1 MPVLRSDR
9 EGGAERV
16 NLARGP
22 TAASMPGGKPL
33 ARLRPER
40 QASGVTGPP
49 AEGSRVDWADVP
61 GQVRAEIERAC
72 GARVVEA
79 VTAPGG
85 FSPGLAARIVCAD
98 GRRWFVKAASGQVNP
113 DTPRLHRQEARILGD
128 LDPLIRSGRRP
139 APRLRAT
146 VEHGSWFALILDD
159 IDGRHP
165 ALPWEDGQVGQ
176 VLGALDRL
184 ADVLTPAPITAPAI
198 GQYLGADFTGWRT
211 LAQAPGDERLDPW
224 SRARLADLAAVEATW
239 AAHAGGT
246 TLLHADIRADNVLL
260 AGGGVVVVDWPH
272 ACRGAAFVDVVLLAP
287 SVAMQGGPQ
296 PADLLTR
303 SRAGRS
309 ATRADL
315 TATVCALAGY
325 FTERSL
331 RPPPPGLPTVRAFQA
346 AQGEV
351 TRRWLAQLL

>member
-1 MPVLRSDR
+1 
-9 EGGAERV
+9 
-16 NLARGP
+16 
-22 TAASMPGGKPL
+22 
-33 ARLRPER
+33 
-40 QASGVTGPP
+40 VTGPP

-61 GQVRAEIERAC
+61 ARVRAEIERAC
-72 GARVVEA
+72 GAPVVQA

-85 FSPGLAARIVCAD
+85 FSPGLAARVLCAD
-98 GRRWFVKAASGQVNP
+98 GRRWFIKAASGLVNP
-113 DTPRLHRQEARILGD
+113 DTPRLHRREARILAD
-128 LDPLIRSGRRP
+128 LDPLIRSGRLP

-146 VEHGSWFALILDD
+146 AGHGSWFALILDD

-165 ALPWEDGQVGQ
+165 ALPWDDGQVGQ
-176 VLGALDRL
+176 VLGALDAL
-184 ADVLTPAPITAPAI
+184 AGVLTPAPIAAPAI
-198 GQYLGADFTGWRT
+198 GQHLGADFTGWRI
-211 LAQAPGDERLDPW
+211 LAQAPGDGRLDPW

-239 AAHAGGT
+239 AGHAAGP

-260 AGGGVVVVDWPH
+260 TGGGGVVVVDWPH
-272 ACRGAAFVDVVLLAP
+272 ACRGAAFVEVVLLAP

-303 SRAGRS
+303 SRAGRAAS
-309 ATRADL
+309 RANL

>member
-1 MPVLRSDR
+1 
-9 EGGAERV
+9 
-16 NLARGP
+16 
-22 TAASMPGGKPL
+22 
-33 ARLRPER
+33 
-40 QASGVTGPP
+40 
-49 AEGSRVDWADVP
+49 
-61 GQVRAEIERAC
+61 VRAEIERAC
-72 GARVVEA
+72 GARVAEA

-85 FSPGLAARIVCAD
+85 FSPGLAARVACDD

-113 DTPRLHRQEARILGD
+113 DTPRLHRREAGILRG
-128 LDPLIRSGRRP
+128 LDPLIRSGRLP
-139 APRLRAT
+139 APRLQAT
-146 VEHGSWFALILDD
+146 AGHGSWFALILDD

-165 ALPWEDGQVGQ
+165 ALPWEDDQVGQ
-176 VLGALDRL
+176 VLDAIGQL
-184 ADVLTPAPITAPAI
+184 ADVLTPAPVAAPPI

-211 LAQAPGDERLDPW
+211 LARAPGDGRLDPW

-239 AAHAGGT
+239 TAQAAGT
-246 TLLHADIRADNVLL
+246 TLLHADLRADNLL
-260 AGGGVVVVDWPH
+260 MTGDGVVVVDWPH

-287 SVAMQGGPQ
+287 SVAMQGGPE
-296 PADLLTR
+296 PGSLLAR

-309 ATRADL
+309 ASPAAV

-331 RPPPPGLPTVRAFQA
+331 RPSPPGLPTVRAFQA

>member
-1 MPVLRSDR
+1 M
-9 EGGAERV
+9 
-16 NLARGP
+16 
-22 TAASMPGGKPL
+22 
-33 ARLRPER
+33 
-40 QASGVTGPP
+40 TGPP

-72 GARVVEA
+72 GARVVED

-113 DTPRLHRQEARILGD
+113 DTLRLHRQEARILGE
-128 LDPLIRSGRRP
+128 LDPLIRSGRLP

-146 VEHGSWFALILDD
+146 IEHGSWFALILDD

-165 ALPWEDGQVGQ
+165 ALPWEDRQVGQ

-198 GQYLGADFTGWRT
+198 AQYLGADFTGWRT
-211 LAQAPGDERLDPW
+211 LAQARGDERLDPW
-224 SRARLADLAAVEATW
+224 SCARLADLAAVEATW

-246 TLLHADIRADNVLL
+246 TLLHADIRADNLL
-260 AGGGVVVVDWPH
+260 IAGRGPVVVDWPW
-272 ACRGAAFVDVVLLAP
+272 ACRGAAFVDVVLFAP
-287 SVAMQGGPQ
+287 SVAMQGGPP
-296 PADLLTR
+296 PADLIAS
-303 SRAGRS
+303 SRHGRAAGRE
-309 ATRADL
+309 
-315 TATVCALAGY
+315 ALAALACGMAGY

>member
-1 MPVLRSDR
+1 M
-9 EGGAERV
+9 
-16 NLARGP
+16 
-22 TAASMPGGKPL
+22 
-33 ARLRPER
+33 
-40 QASGVTGPP
+40 
-49 AEGSRVDWADVP
+49 
-61 GQVRAEIERAC
+61 EIERAC

-85 FSPGLAARIVCAD
+85 FSPGLAARVVCAD
-98 GRRWFVKAASGQVNP
+98 GRRWFVKAASGQMNP

-128 LDPLIRSGRRP
+128 LDPLIRSGRLP

-146 VEHGSWFALILDD
+146 AECGSWFALILDD

-184 ADVLTPAPITAPAI
+184 ADALTPAPITAPAI
-198 GQYLGADFTGWRT
+198 GQYLGADFTGWRI
-211 LAQAPGDERLDPW
+211 LAQDPGDERLDPW
-224 SRARLADLAAVEATW
+224 SRARLDDLAALEATW
-239 AAHAGGT
+239 AGHAGGT
-246 TLLHADIRADNVLL
+246 TLLHADLRADNLL
-260 AGGGVVVVDWPH
+260 VTADGVVVVDWPH
-272 ACRGAAFVDVVLLAP
+272 ACRGAAFVDVALLAP
-287 SVAMQGGPQ
+287 SVAMQGGPP

-309 ATRADL
+309 ASPASL

>member
-1 MPVLRSDR
+1 M
-9 EGGAERV
+9 
-16 NLARGP
+16 
-22 TAASMPGGKPL
+22 
-33 ARLRPER
+33 
-40 QASGVTGPP
+40 TGPP
-49 AEGSRVDWADVP
+49 AEGSRVDWTDVP
-61 GQVRAEIERAC
+61 EQVRAEIERVC
-72 GARVVEA
+72 GARVVAA

-85 FSPGLAARIVCAD
+85 FSPGLAARIACED

-128 LDPLIRSGRRP
+128 LDPLIRSGRLP

-146 VEHGSWFALILDD
+146 AEHGSWFALILDD

-165 ALPWEDGQVGQ
+165 ALPWKDGQVGQ
-176 VLGALDRL
+176 VLDALGRL
-184 ADVLTPAPITAPAI
+184 ADALTPAPIAVPGI

-211 LAQAPGDERLDPW
+211 LAQAPGDDRLDPW

-239 AAHAGGT
+239 AAHAAGT
-246 TLLHADIRADNVLL
+246 TLLHADLRADNLL
-260 AGGGVVVVDWPH
+260 VTGDGVVVVDWPH

-309 ATRADL
+309 ASPADV

>member
-1 MPVLRSDR
+1 
-9 EGGAERV
+9 
-16 NLARGP
+16 
-22 TAASMPGGKPL
+22 MPGRKI
-33 ARLRPER
+33 RLPGHRPEG

-61 GQVRAEIERAC
+61 EQVRAEVERAC
-72 GARVVEA
+72 GAPVVEA
-79 VTAPGG
+79 ATAPGG
-85 FSPGLAARIVCAD
+85 FSPGLAARIMGGD

-113 DTPRLHRQEARILGD
+113 DTPRLHRQEARVLGD
-128 LDPLIRSGRRP
+128 LDPLIKSGRLP

-159 IDGRHP
+159 IQGRHP

-198 GQYLGADFTGWRT
+198 GQYLGADFTGWRI
-211 LAQAPGDERLDPW
+211 LAQTPSDERLDPW

-239 AAHAGGT
+239 AAHAAGT

-260 AGGGVVVVDWPH
+260 TGSGAVVVDWPH
-272 ACRGAAFVDVVLLAP
+272 ACRGAAWVDVMLLAP

-309 ATRADL
+309 ASRANL

>member
-1 MPVLRSDR
+1 M
-9 EGGAERV
+9 
-16 NLARGP
+16 
-22 TAASMPGGKPL
+22 
-33 ARLRPER
+33 
-40 QASGVTGPP
+40 TGPP
-49 AEGSRVDWADVP
+49 AEGLRTDWADVP
-61 GQVRAEIERAC
+61 DQVRAEIERTC
-72 GARVVEA
+72 GARVVAA

-85 FSPGLAARIVCAD
+85 FSPGLAARIACDD

-128 LDPLIRSGRRP
+128 LDPLIRAGRLP

-146 VEHGSWFALILDD
+146 AEHGSWFALILAD

-165 ALPWEDGQVGQ
+165 VLPWEDGQVSQ
-176 VLGALDRL
+176 VLGAIGGL
-184 ADVLTPAPITAPAI
+184 ADVLTPAPITAPGV
-198 GQYLGADFTGWRT
+198 GQYLGADFSGWRI
-211 LAQAPGDERLDPW
+211 LAQAPGDDRLDPW

-239 AAHAGGT
+239 AAHAAGT
-246 TLLHADIRADNVLL
+246 TLLHADLRADNLL
-260 AGGGVVVVDWPH
+260 VTDGGVVVVDWPH

-309 ATRADL
+309 VSPAAL

-351 TRRWLAQLL
+351 TRRWLAQLW

>member
-1 MPVLRSDR
+1 M
-9 EGGAERV
+9 
-16 NLARGP
+16 
-22 TAASMPGGKPL
+22 
-33 ARLRPER
+33 
-40 QASGVTGPP
+40 TGPP

-61 GQVRAEIERAC
+61 EQVRTKIGRAC
-72 GARVVEA
+72 GAPVVQA

-85 FSPGLAARIVCAD
+85 FSPGLAARIVCGD

-128 LDPLIRSGRRP
+128 LDPLIRSGRLP
-139 APRLRAT
+139 APQLRAT
-146 VEHGSWFALILDD
+146 AEHGSWFALILDD
-159 IDGRHP
+159 IDGQHP
-165 ALPWEDGQVGQ
+165 ALPWQDEQVGQ
-176 VLGALDRL
+176 ILGALDEL
-184 ADVLTPAPITAPAI
+184 ADVLTPAPIAAPTI
-198 GQYLGADFTGWRT
+198 EQYLGADFTGWRI
-211 LAQAPGDERLDPW
+211 LAQTPGDERLDPW

-239 AAHAGGT
+239 AAYAGGA
-246 TLLHADIRADNVLL
+246 TLLHADIRADNLL
-260 AGGGVVVVDWPH
+260 VTDGGVVVVDWPH

-287 SVAMQGGPQ
+287 SVTMQGGPQ

-309 ATRADL
+309 ASRAAL

-331 RPPPPGLPTVRAFQA
+331 RPAPPGLPTVRAFQS

-351 TRRWLAQLL
+351 TRRWLAQLLA

>member
-1 MPVLRSDR
+1 
-9 EGGAERV
+9 
-16 NLARGP
+16 
-22 TAASMPGGKPL
+22 
-33 ARLRPER
+33 
-40 QASGVTGPP
+40 
-49 AEGSRVDWADVP
+49 
-61 GQVRAEIERAC
+61 VRTEVERAC
-72 GARVVEA
+72 GATVVEA
-79 VTAPGG
+79 TTAPGG
-85 FSPGLAARIVCAD
+85 FSPGLAARIGCAD
-98 GRRWFVKAASGQVNP
+98 GRRWFVKAASAQANP

-128 LDPLIRSGRRP
+128 LDPLIMSGRLP

-159 IDGRHP
+159 IDGQHP
-165 ALPWEDGQVGQ
+165 TLPWQDDEAGQ
-176 VLGALDRL
+176 VLGALDKL
-184 ADVLTPAPITAPAI
+184 ADVLTPAPIAAPAI
-198 GQYLGADFTGWRT
+198 GQYLGADFTGWRI
-211 LAQAPGDERLDPW
+211 LAQTPGDERLDPW

-239 AAHAGGT
+239 AAHASGT
-246 TLLHADIRADNVLL
+246 TLLHADIRADNLL
-260 AGGGVVVVDWPH
+260 VTAAGIVVVDWPH
-272 ACRGAAFVDVVLLAP
+272 ACLGAAYVDVVLLAP

-309 ATRADL
+309 ASRASL

-331 RPPPPGLPTVRAFQA
+331 RAPPPGLPTVRAFQA